1 MVHGDNW
8 GKWGR
13 QGCLEGK
20 RSQIRLERK
29 GGGLDPGGGGGVRAG
44 GGLTVLLANERHSAR
59 YTQSNDF
66 VAKFV
71 STKRRY
77 QVRFHR
83 DRLFNVNRSLTP

>member
-1 MVHGDNW
+1 MGQTGVPGGQKIANSI
-8 GKWGR
+8 GT
-13 QGCLEGK
+13 EG
-20 RSQIRLERK
+20 
-29 GGGLDPGGGGGVRAG
+29 GGGLDPGGGGVRAG